1 MRGQERRG
9 QEKIQDETRRRE
21 EKNINNI
28 LIKRWRKVL
37 NAVFGMKK
45 NI

>member
-1 MRGQERRG
+1 MPKNARV
-9 QEKIQDETRRRE
+9 K
-21 EKNINNI
+21 KNINNI